1 MNTESAAGSGLWG
14 TYGGIVEQV
23 ADPEQLGRVKVRVPY
38 VYGAAPDTTGYIGT
52 NDIPWALPAG
62 MPAGGSSRSG
72 GFSHLPEIGDHVF
85 VRFLDGEPEKP
96 IWEWGMQTLT
106 DAKNLPL
113 HQYNKSGKRVT
124 TPKRAGWT
132 RYGHTFEMNPDGAI
146 MTTSQ
151 GYRVTVTD
159 GAPGA
164 NEGIIQI
171 ATPNGNLLEIDDGS
185 GTWTVY
191 ITEDINLNVIDEV
204 ILQARA
210 LDFTLFDGVRGAVG
224 TTVDLTAEGN
234 INATSAA
241 SVIVEAATAFNAT
254 SAGTMLLEAATS
266 LQATFATMRL
276 GDGAVEPFVLGTQ
289 LSTFLTQLMTWLSTH
304 IHTSTTP
311 GTPTSPPT
319 IPPSTTVTTQIAS
332 LTSQTV
338 FGK

>member
-1 MNTESAAGSGLWG
+1 MNTESAAGGGLWG

-38 VYGAAPDTTGYIGT
+38 IYGASPVATGYIGT
-52 NDIPWALPAG
+52 NDIPWAMPVGL
-62 MPAGGSSRSG
+62 PAGGSSRSG

-96 IWEWGMQTLT
+96 LWEWGMQTLT
-106 DAKNLPL
+106 DAKNLAL

-124 TPKRAGWT
+124 NPKRAGWT

-159 GAPGA
+159 GAPGL

-191 ITEDINLNVIDEV
+191 ITEDLNLNVIDEV

-210 LDFTLFDGVRGAVG
+210 LDFTLFDGVRLTTG
-224 TTVDLTAEGN
+224 TSIDVEAGTN
-234 INATSAA
+234 INVTTAA
-241 SVIVEAATAFNAT
+241 AINLEAATALNAT
-254 SAGTMLLEAATS
+254 SAGTMLLDTATV
-266 LQATFATMRL
+266 LQATFTTMRL
-276 GDGAVEPFVLGTQ
+276 GNEAVEPFVLGTQ
-289 LSTFLTQLMTWLSTH
+289 LSTFLTQLMSWLSLH
-304 IHTSTTP
+304 VHTSSSP
-311 GTPTSPPT
+311 GTPTSPPL
-319 IPPSTTVTTQIAS
+319 IPPQTTVTTQIPS
-332 LTSQTV
+332 LVSTTI

>member
-1 MNTESAAGSGLWG
+1 MNTESAANGGLWG
-14 TYGGIVEQV
+14 TYGGIVERV
-23 ADPEQLGRVKVRVPY
+23 DDPEQLGRVKVRVPFI
-38 VYGAAPDTTGYIGT
+38 YGATPETTGYIGT
-52 NDIPWALPAG
+52 NDLPWALPVG
-62 MPAGGSSRSG
+62 LPAGGSSRSG
-72 GFSHLPEIGDHVF
+72 GLSHLPEIGDHIF

-96 IWEWGMQTLT
+96 LWEWGMQTLT

-124 TPKRAGWT
+124 NPKRAGWT

-171 ATPNGNLLEIDDGS
+171 ATPNGNLLEIDDAS

-191 ITEDINLNVIDEV
+191 ITEDLNLNVTDEV

-210 LDFTLFDGVRGAVG
+210 LDFTLSDGVRLTAG
-224 TTVDLTAEGN
+224 TTIDVTAEGDISATSSAAVN
-234 INATSAA
+234 VTATEINAIS
-241 SVIVEAATAFNAT
+241 SG
-254 SAGTMLLEAATS
+254 SMLLQAAAE

-276 GDGAVEPFVLGTQ
+276 GQGATEPFVLGTQ
-289 LSTFLTQLMTWLSTH
+289 LSTFLTQLMAWLSTH
-304 IHTSTTP
+304 VHTSATP
-311 GTPTSPPT
+311 GTPTSPPV
-319 IPPSTTVTTQIAS
+319 IPPQTVVTTQIAT
-332 LTSQTV
+332 LTSQVV